1 MNLVRAK
8 PLPITFVAD
17 SKVYIAVKR
26 TLKKDTVSST
36 SSVQI
41 ESIHFFS
48 SNSLC
53 RFYLFCGGQDH
64 HDAVEEDGDDDDEG
78 EEGVDE
84 DVDGDPADG
93 GERRKEPHRVLGGEA
108 KNVFAFAYHNEGL
121 KEKRNSMH
129 CVFI

>member
-1 MNLVRAK
+1 M
-8 PLPITFVAD
+8 TQ
-17 SKVYIAVKR
+17 SK
-26 TLKKDTVSST
+26 
-36 SSVQI
+36 
-41 ESIHFFS
+41 FFSS

-93 GERRKEPHRVLGGEA
+93 GERREKPHRVLGGEA

-121 KEKRNSMH
+121 KKKRNSMH